1 MAVFVQKLAIRLQI
15 LVRGYAEPAPV
26 RTELAVFPVEIIEE
40 RLDHFRF
47 GVVRT
52 GWSVYVSHDLINRFE
67 VPSSVVVTL
76 YLIRVVTA
84 SEKLGGVGRSIPEGC
99 FDKFGGL
106 PFADRIA
113 DRIIDT
119 RVEDN
124 NNREAMRVGGGSTPV
139 LFLCLLVKQLGHPA
153 VHCPV

>member
-1 MAVFVQKLAIRLQI
+1 MQI

-84 SEKLGGVGRSIPEGC
+84 SEKLGGVVRSIPEGC

-139 LFLCLLVKQLGHPA
+139 LFLCLW
-153 VHCPV
+153 